1 MDCSDA
7 VDQIVELE
15 KEMFLAVRTDG
26 PCSCQADTAGF
37 DFHRRVQFAS
47 WNEASLK
54 SYLRH
59 LQVSR
64 DKGINLMTIKYARM
78 QNLIPPYSNN
88 PLIPVLARQM
98 TAWQQQMQEVYPRLM
113 SRARPVE
120 EDEGDFRSFLTYTLG
135 ELETYSDETL
145 ENLYALHQR
154 CIAQNISLSEVSYVY
169 MAHAL
174 GFGSISEMEQQ
185 L

>member
-1 MDCSDA
+1 MDRPDT
-7 VDQIVELE
+7 VDQIVQLE

-47 WNEASLK
+47 WDEASLM

-59 LQVSR
+59 LQDSR

-78 QNLIPPYSNN
+78 ESLIPPWSEN

-98 TAWQQQMQEVYPRLM
+98 TAWQQEMQEKYPKLM

-120 EDEGDFRSFLTYTLG
+120 EDAGDFRSFLTYTLG

-145 ENLYALHQR
+145 ENLYTLHQH
-154 CIAQNISLSEVSYVY
+154 CIAEGVNLSEVSYSY
-169 MAHAL
+169 MARTL
-174 GFGSISEMEQQ
+174 SFGSLSEMEQQ